1 MAEAPMHDAAAR
13 AALAEELGA
22 LHLRVA
28 QPDDPPLFSRT
39 PSSSMRAIHWKAAD
53 LALMLHKIGAELKL
67 EEGGQRR
74 TLRLTNPGLPYGT
87 TPTFWCSIQV
97 ILPGEL
103 ASAHRHTATALRFIM
118 RGRGASTTVEGERY
132 PMDEGDLLLTPNW
145 TWHDH
150 EHNGD
155 APMVWLDVLD
165 ISLMKSLHAT
175 FFEPAPTPRMP
186 VNAHPQASFAQYGS
200 ALMRPMGSKPQGLFS
215 PILGYLRGPAEA
227 ALAAAAT
234 LEPDPFD
241 DTAMEYQNPLTGG
254 PALPT
259 IGTVLQRLRPGF
271 VGRAHRHTGSVVYFV
286 VRGSGRSVVGDE
298 RYDWGAGDF
307 VAVPPWVAHAHSN
320 PSGQEAVL
328 FQVND
333 IPVMQALGYWREEAC

>member
-13 AALAEELGA
+13 AALAGELGA

-28 QPDDPPLFSRT
+28 QPDDPPLFTRD
-39 PSSSMRAIHWKAAD
+39 PASSMLPIHWKAAD
-53 LALMLHKIGAELKL
+53 LDAMFRRIGAELRL

-97 ILPGEL
+97 ILPGEI

-118 RGRGASTTVEGERY
+118 RGKGANTTVEGEQY
-132 PMDEGDLLLTPNW
+132 EMNEGDLLLTPNW

-150 EHNGD
+150 EHCGD

-165 ISLMKSLHAT
+165 ISLVRSLHAT
-175 FFEPAPTPRMP
+175 FFEPGTAPRMA
-186 VNAHPQASFAQYGS
+186 VNAAAPQGSFMRYGS
-200 ALMRPMGSKPQGLFS
+200 PPQGPFS
-215 PILGYLRGPAEA
+215 PILGYHRARAEE
-227 ALAAAAT
+227 ALAMAAT
-234 LEPDPFD
+234 LPPDPCD
-241 DTAMEYQNPLTGG
+241 DTALMYQNPTTGG

-271 VGRAHRHTGSVVYFV
+271 AGRAHRHTGSVVYYV
-286 VRGSGRSVVGDE
+286 VRGAGVSTVAGNEYR
-298 RYDWGAGDF
+298 WGQGDF
-307 VAVPPWVAHAHSN
+307 FAVPPWAAHAHAN
-320 PSGQEAVL
+320 PHGGEAVL

-333 IPVMQALGYWREEAC
+333 IPVMQALGFWREEAC